1 LLRFQAILLEL
12 RKHHLPASGAAS
24 STEDST
30 AVLQLLGVA
39 ANLVAKLAACEGLLR
54 AALSELGSLVGSVGD
69 NTQALDPVTLR
80 LLASEVR
87 LHHFLTPL
95 PSTACA
101 ISALLSH
108 CIVICVL
115 SWGCKFRCTF
125 LGAHPS
131 TQQPNGLKQ
140 VKFSLFSPYSLF
152 HLRAVRA
159 EKRMKQLD
167 SKTAA
172 LNESCCT
179 GRQLVCRCTFP
190 PLPGTACNNNKPVH
204 ILAWLSCSEAE

>member
-1 LLRFQAILLEL
+1 MMVHVPLMQERGCSISHKWWAVYLCVADALSHLLFLFLQALLLEL

-131 TQQPNGLKQ
+131 IC
-140 VKFSLFSPYSLF
+140 VSPS
-152 HLRAVRA
+152 
-159 EKRMKQLD
+159 
-167 SKTAA
+167 SP
-172 LNESCCT
+172 T
-179 GRQLVCRCTFP
+179 G
-190 PLPGTACNNNKPVH
+190 
-204 ILAWLSCSEAE
+204 

>member
-1 LLRFQAILLEL
+1 MQERGCSISHKWWAVYLCVADALSYLLFLFLQALLLEL

-131 TQQPNGLKQ
+131 IC
-140 VKFSLFSPYSLF
+140 VSPS
-152 HLRAVRA
+152 
-159 EKRMKQLD
+159 
-167 SKTAA
+167 SP
-172 LNESCCT
+172 T
-179 GRQLVCRCTFP
+179 G
-190 PLPGTACNNNKPVH
+190 
-204 ILAWLSCSEAE
+204 